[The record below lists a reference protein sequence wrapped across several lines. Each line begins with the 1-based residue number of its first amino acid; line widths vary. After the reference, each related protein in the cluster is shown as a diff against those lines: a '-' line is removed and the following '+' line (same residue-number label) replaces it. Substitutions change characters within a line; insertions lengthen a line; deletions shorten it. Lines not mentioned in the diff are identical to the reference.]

1 MGGGHMFT
9 ITHKSNK
16 RVYLNFPKNVNNY
29 MCLTNISM
37 NIWNLYACKDRNRKR
52 NYCQNVGDDNENLT
66 ANSIWFRLVDLK
78 KVNHN

>member
-1 MGGGHMFT
+1 MNRNTTSDRNTGSFKYGNMGGGHMFT

-52 NYCQNVGDDNENLT
+52 NYC
-66 ANSIWFRLVDLK
+66 
-78 KVNHN
+78 